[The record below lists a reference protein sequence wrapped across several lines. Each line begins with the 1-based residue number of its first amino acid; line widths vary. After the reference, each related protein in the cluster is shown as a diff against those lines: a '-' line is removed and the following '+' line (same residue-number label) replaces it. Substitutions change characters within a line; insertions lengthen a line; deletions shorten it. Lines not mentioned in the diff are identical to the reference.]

1 MDTEPLP
8 PAARHSPARDSAPA
22 TTGIADF
29 RTAAPPV
36 DCKKQAKT
44 NQIKQLNQPARDGTS
59 PAICFSPPL
68 CGRRKKHSRRYS

>member
-1 MDTEPLP
+1 MDTVPLP

-44 NQIKQLNQPARDGTS
+44 N
-59 PAICFSPPL
+59 
-68 CGRRKKHSRRYS
+68 